1 MAKFPTCILPHSK
14 LHVYTRNL
22 QPFNNTVHVYRVVK
36 SSRLLVKIAAYVH
49 VLGYYW
55 PATLLSISLRMAFFK

>member
-14 LHVYTRNL
+14 LHVYTSNL
-22 QPFNNTVHVYRVVK
+22 QPFNNTVQVYRVVK

-49 VLGYYW
+49 VLG
-55 PATLLSISLRMAFFK
+55 